1 MKGGALGTLF
11 AKQGHP
17 VMFSSL
23 HPEQLKDLVA
33 SAGPT
38 AQAGTVE
45 QAVEFGDVILLV
57 VPYTVVEQIGK
68 DYGKAL
74 AAKRLVIDVSNP
86 IARRDGDAIVKQ
98 VAEQGGAGLVTAKLL
113 PGAHLVR
120 AFNAINYLKLT
131 AGAHRAGE
139 PIGVPIASD
148 DPQALALAEQL
159 IKEIG
164 FEPVPVGGLAMGK
177 YSCPARRLPAS
188 IPPQRSGRSPR
199 PSSEA
204 WAVRGRPGRRL
215 GFLERGLF
223 GFEKSLKIRS
233 WKSLDFLPRSRPKSK
248 LFNGLRGFFAG
259 RIFAC
264 PFPLRPAPEKRRR
277 SCLCRRPGDAEGRN
291 CPWAQALIS
300 LISAFTQ

>member
-1 MKGGALGTLF
+1 MMKHPSFEIDRRRLLGLAASGAAASAAPFAAFAQAASDSSLKIATIGAGREGGALGTLF

-45 QAVEFGDVILLV
+45 QAVKFGDVILLV
-57 VPYTVVEQIGK
+57 VPYTAVEQIGK
-68 DYGKAL
+68 DHGQAL

-86 IARRDGDAIVKQ
+86 IARRDGEAIVKW
-98 VAEQGGAGLVTAKLL
+98 VAEQGGAGLATAKLL

-131 AGAHRAGE
+131 ADAHRAGE

-148 DPQALALAEQL
+148 DPKALALAEQL
-159 IKEIG
+159 IREIG

-177 YSCPARRLPAS
+177 YL
-188 IPPQRSGRSPR
+188 
-199 PSSEA
+199 
-204 WAVRGRPGRRL
+204 VPGTPLAGEHTSAEIRQIAAT
-215 GFLERGLF
+215 
-223 GFEKSLKIRS
+223 LK
-233 WKSLDFLPRSRPKSK
+233 
-248 LFNGLRGFFAG
+248 
-259 RIFAC
+259 
-264 PFPLRPAPEKRRR
+264 
-277 SCLCRRPGDAEGRN
+277 
-291 CPWAQALIS
+291 
-300 LISAFTQ
+300 